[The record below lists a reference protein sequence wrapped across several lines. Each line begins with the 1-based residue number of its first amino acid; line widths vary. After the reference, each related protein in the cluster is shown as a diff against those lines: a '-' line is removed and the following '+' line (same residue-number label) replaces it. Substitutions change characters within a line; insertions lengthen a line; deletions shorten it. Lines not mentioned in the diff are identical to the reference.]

1 MMGMGF
7 LRLNKVLSKQKW
19 SAEEEVENEERG
31 RRERKNFI
39 VALVIVLIFLGIVI
53 YLAT

>member
-19 SAEEEVENEERG
+19 SAEEEVQNEERN
-31 RRERKNFI
+31 RRERKNFVI
-39 VALVIVLIFLGIVI
+39 ALVIVLAFVGIVI
-53 YLAT
+53 YLAL